1 MIFELIPTTI
11 RMSTPLAL
19 AALGGIYS
27 ERSGVVNIGLE
38 GMMLMGAFGYVIGTP
53 MSGGTWGGLII
64 GIGCGGAIALL
75 HAIASIRFRADAIV
89 SGVAVNLLA
98 VGITEF
104 IIRGATSQRVAGL
117 PQWRLPWL
125 GDYAFIVYLTLLLV
139 IVSQV
144 FLFKTPWG
152 LRLCVAGESTEALN
166 ALGLSRA
173 KWQYI
178 GVLISGLLA
187 GGGRL
192 LLGIRSAPFHQRHD
206 SRTRLRGVS
215 RRDFWKMEAL
225 ESRDGLPPVRLCQCL
240 KIGKSVANPIPTV
253 GQFPLSAHNN
263 CARWLHR
270 QIKSTSEFGET
281 LTTTATRGREIPFPQ
296 NLNTS

>member
-187 GGGRL
+187 GAGGCFLASEAHHFTKGMTAGRGYVALAAVIFGKWKPLRAGTACL
-192 LLGIRSAPFHQRHD
+192 LFGFANALKLANRWQIPSQLLD
-206 SRTRLRGVS
+206 SFPYLLTIIVLVG
-215 RRDFWKMEAL
+215 F
-225 ESRDGLPPVRLCQCL
+225 
-240 KIGKSVANPIPTV
+240 IGKSNPPASL
-253 GQFPLSAHNN
+253 GKH
-263 CARWLHR
+263 
-270 QIKSTSEFGET
+270 
-281 LTTTATRGREIPFPQ
+281 
-296 NLNTS
+296 

>member
-53 MSGGTWGGLII
+53 MLGSTWGGLII

-75 HAIASIRFRADAIV
+75 HAIASISFRADAIV
-89 SGVAVNLLA
+89 SGVAVNLMA

-104 IIRGATSQRVAGL
+104 FIRGATSQRVAGL
-117 PQWRLPWL
+117 PQWGLPWL
-125 GDYAFIVYLTLLLV
+125 GSYAFIVYLTLLLV
-139 IVSQV
+139 IMSQV

-173 KWQYI
+173 RWQYL

-187 GGGRL
+187 GAGGCFLASEAHHFTKGMTAGRGYVALAAVIFGKWKPLRAGTACL
-192 LLGIRSAPFHQRHD
+192 LFGFANALKLANRWQIPSQLLD
-206 SRTRLRGVS
+206 SFPYLLTIIVLVG
-215 RRDFWKMEAL
+215 F
-225 ESRDGLPPVRLCQCL
+225 
-240 KIGKSVANPIPTV
+240 IGKSNPPASL
-253 GQFPLSAHNN
+253 GKH
-263 CARWLHR
+263 
-270 QIKSTSEFGET
+270 
-281 LTTTATRGREIPFPQ
+281 
-296 NLNTS
+296 